1 MEAVVNK
8 IALNNKEKILTYL
21 RSTTKEL
28 VESLSSFSDQQI
40 NISPEE
46 GSWTAGQVAEHLYKS
61 ESNIPKVLNGNSK
74 QTERDPFEKTVL
86 IETVFLDYTKKLQ
99 SPEFILPT
107 AAPKSKDHFLNAF
120 ETTRKELRNVI
131 TTVDLARTF
140 TDFPFPQ
147 MGEFTGWEWICF
159 AVAHSKRHIRQM
171 KIIAEKLKGVEKAA
185 GDAA

>member
-1 MEAVVNK
+1 MKQKLITGFEETTTDLLQILSGFTQEEFNK
-8 IALNNKEKILTYL
+8 IPFK
-21 RSTTKEL
+21 
-28 VESLSSFSDQQI
+28 
-40 NISPEE
+40 
-46 GSWTAGQVAEHLYKS
+46 GSWSAGQVAEHLYKS